1 MNLLE
6 VMEGDSWRGSAVR
19 GASAVV
25 FGIWHRAG
33 EARDWLIGLGGVL
46 SIALAVVLVADPSSG
61 VLTITWAVAW
71 FAIIGGVVS
80 LLRAW
85 QLRHPQAGAP
95 SATPR
100 RGAVA

>member
-1 MNLLE
+1 MIAAWAFAVGVAEIAL
-6 VMEGDSWRGSAVR
+6 AVR
-19 GASAVV
+19 
-25 FGIWHRAG
+25 HRAG

-80 LLRAW
+80 LVRAW
-85 QLRHPQAGAP
+85 QLRHPQAGAR